1 MRSVGEPSFSKSHL
15 HSSQVVLLLKI
26 FQVTKAGRK
35 MIKIQYLWSK
45 SEYVQVAFTD
55 MAIMMEIMIN
65 IKTVLI
71 IISTEDWAKE
81 EANMVL
87 QCGLLHQN

>member
-1 MRSVGEPSFSKSHL
+1 
-15 HSSQVVLLLKI
+15 
-26 FQVTKAGRK
+26 

-55 MAIMMEIMIN
+55 MAIMMEIKIN

-87 QCGLLHQN
+87 